1 MITLPPPTRLEKAI
15 QASTGAFLRY
25 VNYAVLT
32 LPNLTKIFYGN
43 NSGTAKVTVTRIM
56 ADEII
61 APPPEE
67 TVQAQVHDG
76 SPR

>member
-25 VNYAVLT
+25 VLT